1 MSTVISTDI
10 LDTATREKKSSQRK
24 QENKSFLDKLN
35 LKGKY
40 EKHKLEKIWAW
51 RNYDHGDVFANSL
64 EVDFITFSQHIF
76 IEETQELVSKLKRIG
91 FEIQADYP
99 NESSF
104 KHFSFVMY
112 HKKHNIAISLYQP
125 KCKQAIKTAYNIME
139 KTKFDGEAGMMIF
152 LSAVD
157 VLINK

>member
-64 EVDFITFSQHIF
+64 EVDFITFSQQIF
-76 IEETQELVSKLKRIG
+76 IEIG
-91 FEIQADYP
+91 RA
-99 NESSF
+99 
-104 KHFSFVMY
+104 HV
-112 HKKHNIAISLYQP
+112 
-125 KCKQAIKTAYNIME
+125 
-139 KTKFDGEAGMMIF
+139 
-152 LSAVD
+152 
-157 VLINK
+157 